1 MIAILI
7 GLMAALLVDA
17 VRQER
22 KMKHW
27 LNQRKTGLDSE
38 G

>member
-7 GLMAALLVDA
+7 GLIAALVVDA

-22 KMKHW
+22 KLKHW
-27 LNQRKTGLDSE
+27 QNQRKTGLDSE
-38 G
+38 F

>member
-7 GLMAALLVDA
+7 GLLVALVVDA

-22 KMKHW
+22 KLKQW
-27 LNQRKTGLDSE
+27 VEKRKTGIDADL
-38 G
+38 